1 MNAGKRRRLEAKG
14 WKVGSAR
21 EFLGL
26 SEAEVVFIEVKA
38 RLSRQ
43 FLLLR
48 KKRALSQSQVAKR
61 IGSSQSRV
69 AKMEANDASVSLDLL
84 VRALVIL
91 GATPRAIGNA
101 FAAVD

>member
-1 MNAGKRRRLEAKG
+1 MNPAKRRRLEAKG
-14 WKVGSAR
+14 WKIGTAK

-26 SEAEVVFIEVKA
+26 SAAEAAFVETKA

-48 KKRALSQSQVAKR
+48 KKRSLTQAEAAKR
-61 IGSSQSRV
+61 IRSSQSRV
-69 AKMEANDASVSLDLL
+69 AKIEANDASVSLDLI
-84 VRALVIL
+84 VRALLIL

-101 FAAVD
+101 VAGQ